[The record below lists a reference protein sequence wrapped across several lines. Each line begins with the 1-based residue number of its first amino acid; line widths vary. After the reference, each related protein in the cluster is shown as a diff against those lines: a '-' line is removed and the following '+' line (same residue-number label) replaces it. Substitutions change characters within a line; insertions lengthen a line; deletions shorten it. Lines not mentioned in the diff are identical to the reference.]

1 MNLAFYLAAK
11 GTWFDRLIAAF
22 DKGEYSHVELV
33 LVPTNGLSVCC
44 SSSSRDGGVRT
55 KLIALNDG
63 KWDRVEVPTTPE
75 QDRISQE
82 FVAPICQ
89 RKAKYDWAGILGF
102 PLHHNTQDSQRWF
115 CSELCT
121 AALQAAGVKAVGSL
135 DPGRTSPN
143 ELHRRIAAANA
154 AAEST
159 ANSEGRR

>member
-11 GTWFDRLIAAF
+11 GTWFDRLIAAWDHGKF
-22 DKGEYSHVELV
+22 SHVELV
-33 LVPTNGLSVCC
+33 LVDAGAQSVCC
-44 SSSSRDGGVRT
+44 SSSSRDGGARVKWIDLT
-55 KLIALNDG
+55 DG
-63 KWDRVEVPTTPE
+63 KWVKSHVPTTPE
-75 QDRISQE
+75 QDRAIASFIE
-82 FVAPICQ
+82 PIC
-89 RKAKYDWAGILGF
+89 RRRAKYDWLGILGF
-102 PLHHNTQDSQRWF
+102 PLRWNTQNSQRWF